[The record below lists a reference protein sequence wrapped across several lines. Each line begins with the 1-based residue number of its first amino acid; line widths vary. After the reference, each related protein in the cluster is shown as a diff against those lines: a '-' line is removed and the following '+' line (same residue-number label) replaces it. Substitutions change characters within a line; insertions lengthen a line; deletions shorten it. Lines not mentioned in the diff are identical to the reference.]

1 MTIDERIEALAQ
13 SLELLS
19 SMHQQTERAIEQTQT
34 ELRSLAESV
43 KAYEKMIKAHD
54 GRLAEHEK
62 YLIQL
67 MEGTARLLR
76 VAESH
81 DRRLSRLEGLPQD
94 SRQRRESQ

>member
-19 SMHQQTERAIEQTQT
+19 ALHQQTERELASLHQETER

-43 KAYEKMIKAHD
+43 KAHENMMKAHD

-62 YLIQL
+62 YLVQL

-81 DRRLSRLEGLPQD
+81 ERRLSHLEGLP
-94 SRQRRESQ
+94 EE